1 MTGAERADLQILVD
15 FVRDW
20 RREDKEWKSD
30 TDKRLRA
37 VEGFVTGVQ
46 AERRAATRQAM
57 SRRQKVGALLAA
69 IGILASSAM
78 GVLNYITTHT

>member
-1 MTGAERADLQILVD
+1 MTGAERAELQLLAD

-20 RREDKEWKSD
+20 RREDKEWKTE

-46 AERRAATRQAM
+46 AERRAATRAAM
-57 SRRQKVGALLAA
+57 SRRQKVAA
-69 IGILASSAM
+69 IFAAL
-78 GVLNYITTHT
+78 GVLGSTALGLINYFTQ